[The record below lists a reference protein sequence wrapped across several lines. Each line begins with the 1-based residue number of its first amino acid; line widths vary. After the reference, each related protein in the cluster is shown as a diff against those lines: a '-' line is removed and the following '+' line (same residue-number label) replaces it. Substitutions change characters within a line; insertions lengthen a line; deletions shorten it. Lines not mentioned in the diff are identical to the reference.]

1 MTKEEIKTARAFV
14 ACGRWVWL
22 PGMLCV
28 KPVGL
33 PGGPHGGMGYQ
44 PSASV
49 RVTKVTLYPAKL
61 SMGAYDWSPVG
72 CLPDV
77 TDPATLGCIVRLI
90 QDAGGLIAHLS
101 VLPLGARLVVE
112 WPDGRID
119 SFRGTFAGVLL
130 QALQAAP
137 EVTDGT

>member
-1 MTKEEIKTARAFV
+1 
-14 ACGRWVWL
+14 
-22 PGMLCV
+22 
-28 KPVGL
+28 
-33 PGGPHGGMGYQ
+33 MGYQ
-44 PSASV
+44 PLASI

-72 CLPDV
+72 GLPDI

-112 WPDGRID
+112 WPDSVID
-119 SFRGTFAGVLL
+119 TFRGTFAGVLL

-137 EVTDGT
+137 GVADE